1 MPRRAAAGDQLPKIV
16 ERLQKAYPNPRVELD
31 FATPLQLLVASI
43 LAARCRDTV
52 VNQVTPAL
60 FARFPD
66 ARAFATAKLTD
77 IENLV
82 LKIPAC
88 RIKARAIQEC
98 CKIIVE
104 RFGGEVPRNID
115 DLVTLPRVGRKTAN
129 MVITQAYSR
138 PSGFVVDT
146 HVERV
151 TQRLGLTKEKKG
163 EKIEAELLK
172 RLPEKE
178 WIHFGAALVLHGRYV
193 CTAVNPKCPECVL
206 NDLCPKIGV
215 KASKKS

>member
-1 MPRRAAAGDQLPKIV
+1 LPEFVK
-16 ERLQKAYPNPRVELD
+16 RLHKAYPNPRVELD
-31 FATPLQLLVASI
+31 FANPLQLLVASI

-66 ARAFATAKLTD
+66 AHAYATANLTD

-88 RIKARAIQEC
+88 RIKAKAIQDC
-98 CKIIVE
+98 AKIIVE
-104 RFGGEVPRNID
+104 KFGGEVPRSID
-115 DLVTLPRVGRKTAN
+115 DFVTLPRVGRKTAN
-129 MVITQAYSR
+129 MVITQAYGL
-138 PSGFVVDT
+138 PSGIVVDT

-163 EKIEAELLK
+163 EKIEAELLQ

-193 CTAVNPKCPECVL
+193 CTAANPKCPKCVL

-215 KASKKS
+215 VTKKAKRA